1 MVATDTIEGTID
13 SSLWFHYDLTNDV
26 LYLRLADRRDVQ
38 TYADEQ
44 DDGSLVLRSLND
56 DSTVGLTIVD
66 WWKTYGNGDI
76 PDSLRRLEEEIEPFA
91 QKLAA

>member
-13 SSLWFHYDLTNDV
+13 NSFWFHYDLANDI
-26 LYLRLADRRDVQ
+26 LYLRMADCSDVQ

-44 DDGSLVLRSLND
+44 EDGSLLLHNLED
-56 DSTVGLTIVD
+56 DTVVGLTIVD